1 MVFFLCIWHFM
12 SKKHRMYG
20 DNLHNRSGGRTMWAL
35 LQQSE
40 NNDKVFQMMADGT
53 HPAFFEL
60 VEKYVRHSPKDVA
73 DWN

>member
-1 MVFFLCIWHFM
+1 
-12 SKKHRMYG
+12 
-20 DNLHNRSGGRTMWAL
+20 MWAL